1 MFKVAFITVGS
12 IDEGR
17 EIAKKLVE
25 EKLAACVNIINGLE
39 SIFLWKGKIERA
51 KEALL
56 IVKTKVDK
64 IEDLVKKVKELH
76 SYEIPEIIW
85 FDLEGGLKSYL
96 DWIEES
102 LK

>member
-12 IDEGR
+12 MDEGR
-17 EIAKKLVE
+17 KIAKKLVE

-39 SIFLWKGKIERA
+39 SIFLWKGKIE
-51 KEALL
+51 EAREVLL
-56 IVKTKVDK
+56 IVKTKADK
-64 IEDLVKKVKELH
+64 IESLVKRVRELH
-76 SYEIPEIIW
+76 SYEVPEIIW